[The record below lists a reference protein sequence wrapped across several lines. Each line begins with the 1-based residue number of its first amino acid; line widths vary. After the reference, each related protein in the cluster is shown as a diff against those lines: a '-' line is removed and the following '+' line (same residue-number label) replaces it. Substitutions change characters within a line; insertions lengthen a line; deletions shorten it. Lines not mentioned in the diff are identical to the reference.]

1 MKFRFLKSRKFW
13 RRLVI
18 WTLIIPVFFLSI
30 LISIVYFNQDKI
42 VQELITELNQDF
54 TGEVEIDGSH
64 ISPFE
69 AFPYISID
77 LEHVMI
83 YEDKLNHKDP
93 IVNAEDIYVGFNIWD
108 LIVGNFDIQLIEVK
122 NGYIHAIQHKDGELN
137 IAKALTTEKDIED
150 LEEEFHVHLKEI
162 DLINMDIYKI
172 NEANG
177 LMVES
182 FVDIATLSFE
192 TNEASIHVQ
201 IESKMEMNIIDKG
214 DTTFFRHKHL
224 DTHVGIDYFKESQ
237 IIQINPSQLELEH
250 VTFQS
255 EGKIDILDDINIDI
269 SLFGDKKNFD
279 LFIAFAP
286 EELSETL
293 DRYGNGGNIFFDAK
307 IYGKIANGNIPNI
320 NAKFGCED
328 AYFDNKINHKK
339 VDSLNFHGSF
349 TNSGGKDL
357 SNMEFELMDFYAQP
371 EAGTFKATL
380 HVVNFESPEIEMTL
394 DSDFDL
400 NFLAEFANQTDFEN
414 LEGQVELKMKFH
426 DIIDLTNPEKSI
438 EKLNEAYYSELK
450 ISGLSFNT
458 GSYHLPLNNLD
469 TKIKLDGHEATIQH
483 LRAKVGTTDI
493 NISGSISDLPA
504 ILHHSSDE
512 IVANLAIK
520 SKLIDL
526 GELANSEKTDTSAI
540 NEKINDLTMQLKFI
554 SSARSFTES
563 ANLPV
568 GEFFMENLYAKL
580 DNYPHVFHDFHA
592 DVLVED
598 STLQIID
605 FSGMIDKS
613 DFHFNG
619 KLSEYEKWMQI
630 NPKGNTNIEFDLV
643 SNHLEL
649 HDLFSYQGE
658 NYVPEDYR
666 HESLSGLKFHG
677 GARLYFDSIIQTV
690 DVSLNK
696 VTGKMKIHPMRLEYL
711 EGSAHYEDD
720 HLMINNLTG
729 KLGKSIFDI
738 NLNYY
743 LGKDES
749 IRKRDNHFGLVSSRL
764 DFDELFNYN
773 GSKTDLANTPEAH
786 EAVFNIYDIPFT
798 NMTFDLKID
807 HLNYHRYLIKNFN
820 SKLRINP
827 DHYIYIDTMHM
838 NIAGGKMNIKGYF
851 NGSNR
856 DKIYFSPNIK
866 IDGIDLEKLL
876 FKFENFGQDYI
887 LSENLQGEITSEI
900 SGKIHM
906 HPDLIPVLDDSE
918 VHMDV
923 EILDGRLIDYKTL
936 LILEPYFGGKN
947 LHIVQ
952 FDTLKN
958 NFNYLN
964 GTIDMPLMTINSSLG
979 YMQFSGTQDM
989 DLNMEYYLK
998 VPLKLI
1004 GKTAWNTLFGKKEA
1018 EVDKNQIDEIEYL
1031 DPTKKTAYVNI
1042 KVMGNIDDYTISIGK
1057 DKKEKKKKN

>member
-1 MKFRFLKSRKFW
+1 MKFRFFKSWKFW
-13 RRLVI
+13 RRLFI
-18 WTLIIPVFFLSI
+18 WALVLPFFFLSI

-54 TGEVEIDGSH
+54 IGEIEIDGSH

-83 YEDKLNHKDP
+83 YEDKQNHKDP
-93 IVNAEDIYVGFNIWD
+93 IVSAEDIYVGFNIWD
-108 LIVGNFDIQLIEVK
+108 LVAGNFDIQLIEVK
-122 NGYIHAIQHKDGELN
+122 NGYIHAIQHIDGELN
-137 IAKALTTEKDIED
+137 IAKALTAEKDIAD

-162 DLINMDIYKI
+162 DLIDVDLYKL

-177 LMVES
+177 LMIES
-182 FVDIATLSFE
+182 FVDDATLSFE

-201 IESKMEMNIIDKG
+201 IESKMEMNIIDNG
-214 DTTFFRHKHL
+214 DTTFFHHKHL
-224 DTHVGIDYFKESQ
+224 DTHVGIDYIKDSQ
-237 IIQINPSQLELEH
+237 VIQINPSQLELEH

-269 SLFGDKKNFD
+269 SLFGEKKNFD

-293 DRYGNGGNIFFDAK
+293 ERYGNAGNIFFDAK
-307 IYGKIANGNIPNI
+307 ISGKTGNGNIPTI

-328 AYFDNKINHKK
+328 AYFDNKLNHKK

-349 TNSGGKDL
+349 TNSGGKGL
-357 SNMEFELMDFYAQP
+357 SNMKFELLDFYAQP
-371 EAGTFKATL
+371 EAGTFKASL
-380 HVVNFESPEIEMTL
+380 QVVNFESPEIEMTL

-400 NFLAEFANQTDFEN
+400 KFLAEFANQTDFEN

-450 ISGLSFNT
+450 ISDLSFNT
-458 GSYHLPLNNLD
+458 GTYHLPLNDLD
-469 TKIKLDGHEATIQH
+469 TKIKLDGHEATIQY
-483 LRAKVGTTDI
+483 LSAQVGTTDI

-504 ILHHSSDE
+504 IIHHSSDE

-526 GELANSEKTDTSAI
+526 GELANSEKKDTSAVK
-540 NEKINDLTMQLKFI
+540 EKINDLKMQLKFI
-554 SSARSFTES
+554 SSALSFTES
-563 ANLPV
+563 PNLPV
-568 GEFFMENLYAKL
+568 GEFFITDLYAKL
-580 DNYPHVFHDFHA
+580 ENYPHVFHDFNA

-598 STLQIID
+598 STLQIVD

-613 DFHFNG
+613 DFHFDG
-619 KLSEYEKWMQI
+619 KLIDYERWMQI
-630 NPKGNTNIEFDLV
+630 NPKGNTKIEFDLV
-643 SNHLEL
+643 SNHIEL

-658 NYVPEDYR
+658 NFVPEDYR
-666 HESLSGLKFHG
+666 QESLSGLKLHG
-677 GARLYFDSIIQTV
+677 DVLLHFDSAMKYI
-690 DVSLNK
+690 DLNLNQ
-696 VTGKMKIHPMRLEYL
+696 VTGKMKIHPMRLEHL
-711 EGSAHYEDD
+711 EGTAHYEDE
-720 HLMINNLTG
+720 HIIINDLKG

-743 LGKDES
+743 IGKDES
-749 IRKRDNHFGLVSSRL
+749 IRKRDNHFGIISSRL

-773 GSKTDLANTPEAH
+773 ISQTAIANTPEAH

-820 SKLRINP
+820 SKLRTNP

-856 DKIYFSPNIK
+856 DKIYFSPNMK
-866 IDGIDLEKLL
+866 LDGIDLEKLL

-900 SGKIHM
+900 RGKIHM
-906 HPDLIPVLDDSE
+906 HPDLIPILDDSE

-923 EILDGRLIDYKTL
+923 EILNGRLIDYKTL

-947 LHIVQ
+947 LHNVR
-952 FDTLKN
+952 FDTLN
-958 NFNYLN
+958 NKFNYLN
-964 GTIDMPLMTINSSLG
+964 ETIDIPLMTINSSLG

-989 DLNMEYYLK
+989 DLNMEYYIK
-998 VPLKLI
+998 VPLALV
-1004 GKTAWNTLFGKKEA
+1004 GKTAWKTLFGKKEA
-1018 EVDKNQIDEIEYL
+1018 EVDKTQIDEIEYL
-1031 DPTKKTAYVNI
+1031 DPAKKTAFVNI
-1042 KVMGNIDDYTISIGK
+1042 KIIGNIDDYDISIGK
-1057 DKKEKKKKN
+1057 DKRDKKK